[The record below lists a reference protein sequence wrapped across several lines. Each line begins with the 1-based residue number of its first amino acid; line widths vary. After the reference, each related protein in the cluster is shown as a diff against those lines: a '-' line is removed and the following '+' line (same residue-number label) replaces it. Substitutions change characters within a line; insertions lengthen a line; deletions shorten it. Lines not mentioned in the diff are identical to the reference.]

1 MPNQQAL
8 KSRVYN
14 FYKKNMKMENTLFGT
29 ISRWRATQKLQFID
43 I

>member
-14 FYKKNMKMENTLFGT
+14 FYKKKHEDGKHVGGFLGD
-29 ISRWRATQKLQFID
+29 A
-43 I
+43 